1 MIALSLVACL
11 ASNLGAAQLLPSEFV
26 GVWMVGDSGRN
37 ECTKADWNDRKS
49 DRLMNVSPRSIEY
62 WESGC
67 DIVGVATQN
76 QQSPEAVTSKLSLS
90 CSGEGTSWRSIQLW
104 HTRLMGAR
112 KLLVQAEIKRWDER
126 DDNGKRIRP
135 TGELYVDVAVECK

>member
-1 MIALSLVACL
+1 MVIQIGRSGVIALSLVACL

-76 QQSPEAVTSKLSLS
+76 QQSPEAVTSKCPSENILNPLN
-90 CSGEGTSWRSIQLW
+90 
-104 HTRLMGAR
+104 RL
-112 KLLVQAEIKRWDER
+112 
-126 DDNGKRIRP
+126 
-135 TGELYVDVAVECK
+135 